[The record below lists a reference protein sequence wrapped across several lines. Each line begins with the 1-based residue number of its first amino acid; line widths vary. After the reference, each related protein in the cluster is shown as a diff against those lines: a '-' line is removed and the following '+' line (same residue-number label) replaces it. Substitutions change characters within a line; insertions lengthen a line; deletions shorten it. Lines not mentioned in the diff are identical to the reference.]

1 MLVSLKIKNLAVI
14 EEVFISFHKGFN
26 VLTGETGVGKSMVV
40 TALGLLLGGKAMPLL
55 LRTGQDEGLVEAVLR
70 LQDGREVTLTRVI
83 SRVGKSRA
91 YVDGKAV
98 SLNELLGTSRALID
112 IYGQG
117 QHYLLKDPR
126 THLDFL
132 DQWGGS
138 LELRKAYEEAF
149 ERYRVLEREMESLER
164 KKGEVWRRKEF
175 LAYQIQEL
183 EKMAPKQGE
192 EETLKQKRRELL
204 GLQRSTEI
212 LQRALQNVEASLKE
226 LHLASKELSRLEGS
240 FPFGERLKEVQVLL
254 DDLCFEMVRQL
265 ERLRFDPQ
273 ELEKV
278 EARLYELEK
287 LKKKYGVKETEELRE
302 TLEALR
308 EELKSYEG
316 LDGQLEGLSK
326 EKAELAKRLLE
337 LSRRLSLVRK
347 EAAVK
352 LSQEMKQ
359 SLKELG
365 MGFVD
370 FAFAFSPPEGEVLEV
385 EGMKLGP
392 LGAEE
397 GEFVFSANPGEV
409 PKPLSLIA
417 SGGELSRT
425 MLALKG
431 ISLREGGKVLV
442 FDEVDT
448 GIGGETAQVVGRKLK
463 ELSRRHQLLCVTHL
477 PQIAA
482 FADWHLRVRKE
493 VKGDRTAVVVE
504 PVEGEERKREI
515 ARMLA
520 GGMVTEVT
528 LKQAEELLKAGWA

>member
-14 EEVFISFHKGFN
+14 EEVFIGFHEGFN

-40 TALGLLLGGKAMPLL
+40 TALGLLLGGKALPLL

-70 LQDGREVTLTRVI
+70 SQDGREITLTRAI
-83 SRVGKSRA
+83 SRVGKNRA

-98 SLNELLGTSRALID
+98 SLNELLGLSRGLID

-117 QHYLLKDPR
+117 QHYLLKDPH

-132 DQWGGS
+132 DQWGGV

-149 ERYRVLEREMESLER
+149 ERYRTLEKGIEALESKKREA
-164 KKGEVWRRKEF
+164 WRRKEF
-175 LAYQIQEL
+175 LVYQIQEL
-183 EKMAPKQGE
+183 ERMGPKEGE
-192 EETLKQKRRELL
+192 EDALKRKRQELV
-204 GLQRSTEI
+204 GVQRSTEVFQKVSQHI
-212 LQRALQNVEASLKE
+212 ETCLKE
-226 LHLASKELSRLEGS
+226 LHLASKELLRLEGVS
-240 FPFGERLKEVQVLL
+240 PLSDKVEEVKVLL
-254 DDLCFEMVRQL
+254 EELSFEMGRRL
-265 ERLRFDPQ
+265 EKFRFDPM

-287 LKKKYGVKETEELRE
+287 LKKKYGVKEAEELKD
-302 TLEALR
+302 TLEALK

-316 LDGQLEGLSK
+316 LDEQLERFYR
-326 EKAELAKRLLE
+326 EKAELGRRLLE
-337 LSRRLSLVRK
+337 LSHELSLARK
-347 EAAVK
+347 EAAIK

-370 FAFAFSPPEGEVLEV
+370 FAFAFSPPQGEVLEV
-385 EGMKLGP
+385 EGVKLGP
-392 LGAEE
+392 FGAEE

-409 PKPLSLIA
+409 PKPLSFIA

-431 ISLREGGKVLV
+431 LFLKEGGKVLV

-493 VKGDRTAVVVE
+493 VKGNRTVVVVE

-520 GGMVTEVT
+520 GGMITEVT
-528 LKQAEELLKAGWA
+528 LKQAEELLKARWA